1 MSNLKLYRS
10 ETDRMIAG
18 VCGGLAK
25 FFNVDATLVRLVFL
39 LLLFLGGSGFLL
51 YFILWIIVPQESH
64 AGSSTQDVV
73 QANAEDMAQTARNFG
88 ESMGGSSGD
97 VAQSAARNGPLIL
110 AVLLI
115 FLGVWFL
122 LQNLLH
128 IDLSQFWPV
137 ILIVIG
143 LALLIP
149 AMRKPKS

>member
-1 MSNLKLYRS
+1 MSNPKLYRS

-25 FFNVDATLVRLVFL
+25 FFSVDATLVRLVFL

-64 AGSSTQDVV
+64 TTGTPQEVV
-73 QANAEDMAQTARNFG
+73 EANAQDMAQTARNFG
-88 ESMGGSSGD
+88 QSVGGSSGE
-97 VAQSAARNGPLIL
+97 VAQSAARNGPLIF

-122 LQNLLH
+122 VQNLLH
-128 IDLSQFWPV
+128 IDLGQFWPV
-137 ILIVIG
+137 ILIISG

-149 AMRKPKS
+149 AMRKPQP